1 MFISLVEHMSS
12 STLLTQN
19 LGFLKTNKNFSSLN
33 LIDYN
38 HLWYALKHL
47 VASETK
53 IQSYQLL

>member
-1 MFISLVEHMSS
+1 MFISFVEHMSS

-19 LGFLKTNKNFSSLN
+19 RGFLKTNKNFSSLN

-38 HLWYALKHL
+38 YLWYALKHL
-47 VASETK
+47 VANDNK